1 MKKKYNGII
10 ISESITDNKLIEE
23 ISKKAIQK
31 YAHKLNNEIDTTIY
45 NIELD
50 DDEVLDFSKRISKGI
65 LPNGFYV
72 HFVCEDEMIVIY
84 PNKIFSINRNNL
96 SEIENCILYGEN
108 LGINRKM
115 LKFDEMFEKDH
126 PNDKNAIVFGGSGDL
141 GNEFVELLYNNGYSV
156 YSTFNNSKSNN
167 IKSKQLF
174 FDAESDNEEFF
185 KKISNID
192 IKVLVFCI
200 GVRSSKK
207 IVINTDYDEFNRL
220 ININAISFLRIYKKL
235 YQNLRK
241 NNANVLVVSSSAS
254 LDNKK
259 TNGAYSTS
267 KACLDSI
274 SETLKKEETEYG
286 VTINVI
292 HPSLFD
298 SKLAHE
304 IVKIKGYDDFDKYVA
319 EVLNGEIKSA
329 KEVAVDCKKYIL

>member
-1 MKKKYNGII
+1 M
-10 ISESITDNKLIEE
+10 
-23 ISKKAIQK
+23 
-31 YAHKLNNEIDTTIY
+31 
-45 NIELD
+45 
-50 DDEVLDFSKRISKGI
+50 
-65 LPNGFYV
+65 
-72 HFVCEDEMIVIY
+72 
-84 PNKIFSINRNNL
+84 
-96 SEIENCILYGEN
+96 
-108 LGINRKM
+108 
-115 LKFDEMFEKDH
+115 
-126 PNDKNAIVFGGSGDL
+126 
-141 GNEFVELLYNNGYSV
+141 
-156 YSTFNNSKSNN
+156 
-167 IKSKQLF
+167 
-174 FDAESDNEEFF
+174 
-185 KKISNID
+185 
-192 IKVLVFCI
+192 FCI

-274 SETLKKEETEYG
+274 SETLKKEKTEYG

-304 IVKIKGYDDFDKYVA
+304 IVEIKGYDDFDKYVA
-319 EVLNGEIKSA
+319 EVILIECGFLSNPTDSKNLTNEKYKIKYTKDLSN
-329 KEVAVDCKKYIL
+329 YIKNYFKQN